1 MDDTNSNSGSTTRER
16 TSVLDFS
23 EENDTNYLGVYL
35 PDLD

>member
-1 MDDTNSNSGSTTRER
+1 MEDTNSNSGSTTTER